1 MELHVSIHL
10 RISWN
15 GMEKMVKHTFI
26 NRNCHMM
33 LTTHTEKV
41 GILHIKLMK
50 MFRIMNLGV
59 LESTP
64 ISEIMQSL

>member
-1 MELHVSIHL
+1 
-10 RISWN
+10 
-15 GMEKMVKHTFI
+15 
-26 NRNCHMM
+26 MM